1 MMNRTSYAP
10 VSVLD
15 DPLDY
20 SQEEHTVNRTNRSA
34 RLQDYHSQVELR
46 CPPPTFR
53 QNLPEAEHLTWTDPF
68 YDGKIGVIAAFDRDG
83 ERAGTAFASRYLRH
97 AGIMIAAS
105 AIYWI
110 LAAVD
115 YKVSPEASVMDD
127 IMGVYALVAAAFF
140 VVLAWRAKQAM
151 IAQHIAVTTE
161 GIRVDNGSMLTI
173 TIPFEHIQKLEVR
186 PLKGLFCCSAMDP
199 TMMIVTVHRES
210 TPLEKFCCHTT
221 KKLEL
226 YGILHAQEFS
236 DLVMGLK
243 DAQRQGT
250 YQGLNH
256 PPPHDDTTH
265 ATPASRVELQ
275 VMTPRVATIES
286 V

>member
-1 MMNRTSYAP
+1 MNRTSYAP

-15 DPLDY
+15 DPLEH
-20 SQEEHTVNRTNRSA
+20 QEQVRETDRHSLSA
-34 RLQDYHSQVELR
+34 RLQDYHPQVELR

-53 QNLPEAEHLTWTDPF
+53 QVLPEAEHLTWTDPF
-68 YDGKIGVIAAFDRDG
+68 YDGKIGVVAAFDRDG
-83 ERAGTAFASRYLRH
+83 ERAGTAFALRYLRH

-105 AIYWI
+105 AIYWV
-110 LAAVD
+110 LAAID
-115 YKVSPEASVMDD
+115 SKVSPEASVMDD

-151 IAQHIAVTTE
+151 IAQHIAITTE
-161 GIRVDNGSMLTI
+161 GIRVDNGSMLTV
-173 TIPFEHIQKLEVR
+173 TIPFEHIQKLEVK
-186 PLKGLFCCSAMDP
+186 PLPGLFCCCSSVDP
-199 TMMIVTVHRES
+199 TLMIVTVHRES

-226 YGILHAQEFS
+226 YGILRAQEFS

-250 YQGLNH
+250 YQGLTH
-256 PPPHDDTTH
+256 PHDDTTH
-265 ATPASRVELQ
+265 ATMSRVELQ